1 MQQKYLNEI
10 IAAQKHI
17 DDEIFWSYCKYQ
29 NQSILVKDL
38 IRANQA
44 RHKQLV
50 TNINDGLTD
59 IRNTIH

>member
-1 MQQKYLNEI
+1 MKLQLTK
-10 IAAQKHI
+10 KHI
-17 DDEIFWSYCKYQ
+17 DDEIFWSYYKYQ

-50 TNINDGLTD
+50 ININDGLTD